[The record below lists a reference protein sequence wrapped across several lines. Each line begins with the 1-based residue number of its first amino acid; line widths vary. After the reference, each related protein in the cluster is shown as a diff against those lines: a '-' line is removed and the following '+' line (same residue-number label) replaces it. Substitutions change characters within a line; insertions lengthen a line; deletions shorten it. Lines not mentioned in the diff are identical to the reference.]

1 MGFRGLGLSHQIIK
15 GIQSY
20 DEPTDIQRELIP
32 SILTGRDILA
42 GAKTGTGKSAG
53 FILPI
58 LEMMSRKN
66 KKSHYIDALIL
77 VPTKELARQVAEF
90 IATYSSALAFRS
102 IALYGGKPISA
113 QAKRL
118 SQGVD
123 IVVATTGRLVE
134 HIRANNIDLSGVNYF
149 VLDEA
154 DTILDMGFRR
164 EIEEILKVLK
174 VSRQNILISATLSPS
189 LKVLSHQML
198 NRPISIEI
206 SKMGDITP
214 NIKQVLYQVKEEE
227 KIELLSYLIGSRNY
241 KQVLLFVR
249 KKALA
254 STITKELNDRGLK
267 SATIHGDRS
276 VGARARALSEFK
288 EGKVQVLVATDIAC
302 RGLDIKGLDV
312 VINYDIPHVIQDYIH
327 RVGRTGRA
335 KREGL
340 AILLSS
346 PQEIVAL
353 RDIEKMLGKKI
364 REAFIEGFT
373 PPKIEEKRGIRNSA
387 KKPKQTAGAFGNR
400 KKRKESTT
408 KKRKTT
414 KRDRR

>member
-1 MGFRGLGLSHQIIK
+1 MSFAKLGLSSKLLDGIK
-15 GIQSY
+15 NY
-20 DEPTDIQRELIP
+20 NKPTDIQKELIP
-32 SILTGRDILA
+32 AILKGRDVLA
-42 GAKTGTGKSAG
+42 GAKTGTGKTAG
-53 FILPI
+53 FMLPI
-58 LEMMSRKN
+58 LEMMSQKN

-77 VPTKELARQVAEF
+77 VPTRELARQVADF
-90 IATYSSALAFRS
+90 ISIYSSSLEFRS

-134 HIRANNIDLSGVNYF
+134 HIRANNIDLSGVNYL

-154 DTILDMGFRR
+154 DTTLDMGFRK
-164 EIEEILKVLK
+164 EIGEVLK
-174 VSRQNILISATLSPS
+174 ALKSKRQNILISATLSPS
-189 LKVLSHQML
+189 LKALSHQML
-198 NRPISIEI
+198 KRPISIEI
-206 SKMGDITP
+206 SKMGDVTP
-214 NIKQVLYQVKEEE
+214 NIKQVLYQIKEED

-249 KKALA
+249 KKAIA
-254 STITKELNDRGLK
+254 SNITKELNDRGLK
-267 SATIHGDRS
+267 SVEIHGDRS
-276 VGARARALSEFK
+276 VGARSRALNEFK
-288 EGKVQVLVATDIAC
+288 EGRVQVLVATDIAC

-346 PQEIVAL
+346 PSEIVAL

-364 REAFIEGFT
+364 SQEFVEGFNT
-373 PPKIEEKRGIRNSA
+373 PKIEEKKGARVTN
-387 KKPKQTAGAFGNR
+387 KPKKISGAFGNR
-400 KKRKESTT
+400 KKQKANTT

-414 KRDRR
+414 KRDRF

>member
-1 MGFRGLGLSHQIIK
+1 MGFNGLGLSHKIIK
-15 GIQSY
+15 GVQNY
-20 DEPTDIQRELIP
+20 DEPTDIQKELIP
-32 SILTGRDILA
+32 SILKGRDILA
-42 GAKTGTGKSAG
+42 GAKTGTGKTAG
-53 FILPI
+53 FMLPI
-58 LEMMSRKN
+58 LEMMSQKD
-66 KKSHYIDALIL
+66 KKSHYIDALVL
-77 VPTKELARQVAEF
+77 VPTRELARQVAEF
-90 IATYSSALAFRS
+90 ISNYSSALEFRS

-134 HIRANNIDLSGVNYF
+134 HIKANNIDLSGVNYF

-154 DTILDMGFRR
+154 DTTLDMGFRK

-174 VSRQNILISATLSPS
+174 VNRQNILISATLSPS
-189 LKVLSHQML
+189 LKALSHQML

-206 SKMGDITP
+206 SKMGDVTP

-227 KIELLSYLIGSRNY
+227 KIELLSYLIGSKNY

-254 STITKELNDRGLK
+254 STITKELNERGLK
-267 SATIHGDRS
+267 SVEIHGDRS
-276 VGARARALSEFK
+276 VGARSRALSEFK
-288 EGKVQVLVATDIAC
+288 EGKVRVLVATDIAC

-327 RVGRTGRA
+327 RIGRTGRA
-335 KREGL
+335 RREGL

-353 RDIEKMLGKKI
+353 RDIEKMLGK
-364 REAFIEGFT
+364 RFIQEFIDGFVV
-373 PPKIEEKRGIRNSA
+373 PKIEERRGARVSN
-387 KKPKQTAGAFGNR
+387 KPQKTAGAFGN
-400 KKRKESTT
+400 KKKQKQKTT

-414 KRDRR
+414 KRDWR

>member
-1 MGFRGLGLSHQIIK
+1 MSFAKLGLSSKLLDGIK
-15 GIQSY
+15 NY
-20 DEPTDIQRELIP
+20 DKPTDIQKELIP
-32 SILTGRDILA
+32 AILKGRDVLA
-42 GAKTGTGKSAG
+42 GAKTGTGKTAG
-53 FILPI
+53 FMLPI
-58 LEMMSRKN
+58 LEMMSQKN

-77 VPTKELARQVAEF
+77 VPTRELARQVADF
-90 IATYSSALAFRS
+90 ISIYSSSLEFRS

-134 HIRANNIDLSGVNYF
+134 HIRANNIDLLGVNYL

-154 DTILDMGFRR
+154 DTTLDMGFRK
-164 EIEEILKVLK
+164 EIGEVLK
-174 VSRQNILISATLSPS
+174 ALKSKRQNILISATLSPS

-198 NRPISIEI
+198 KRPISIEI
-206 SKMGDITP
+206 SKMGDVTP
-214 NIKQVLYQVKEEE
+214 NIKQVLYQIKEED

-249 KKALA
+249 KKVIA
-254 STITKELNDRGLK
+254 SNITKELNDRGLK
-267 SATIHGDRS
+267 SVEIHGDRS
-276 VGARARALSEFK
+276 VGARSRALNEFK
-288 EGKVQVLVATDIAC
+288 EGRVQVLVATDIAC

-335 KREGL
+335 NREGV

-346 PQEIVAL
+346 PSEIVAL

-364 REAFIEGFT
+364 TQEFVDGFT
-373 PPKIEEKRGIRNSA
+373 TPKIEEKRGARVAN
-387 KKPKQTAGAFGNR
+387 KPKKTFGAFGNR
-400 KKRKESTT
+400 KKQKANTT

-414 KRDRR
+414 KRDKR